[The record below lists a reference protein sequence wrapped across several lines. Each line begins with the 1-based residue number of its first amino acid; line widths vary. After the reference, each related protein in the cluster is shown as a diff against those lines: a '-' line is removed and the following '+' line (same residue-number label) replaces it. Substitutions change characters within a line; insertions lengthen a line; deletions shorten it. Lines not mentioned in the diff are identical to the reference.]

1 VPLFLLVSFCG
12 EINLKGSGMGLKRR
26 ARELALQMLFQMD
39 LGTVRLKDLEENFL
53 PQASA
58 PEGAKILA
66 LQMTRNTWD
75 KLADIDRQLRALAE
89 NWDLARMAAVD
100 RNILRLAT
108 FEILYDA
115 EVPRSVAINEAIEIV
130 KRFSTDDSS
139 KFVNG
144 ILDKLERKN

>member
-1 VPLFLLVSFCG
+1 
-12 EINLKGSGMGLKRR
+12 MGLKRR
-26 ARELALQMLFQMD
+26 TRELALQMLFQMD

-58 PEGAKILA
+58 PESAKIMA

-75 KLADIDRQLRALAE
+75 KLADIDQKLRSLAE

-100 RNILRLAT
+100 RNILRLAA

-115 EVPRSVAINEAIEIV
+115 DVPRSVAINEAIEIV

-144 ILDKLERKN
+144 ILDKLEREN

>member
-1 VPLFLLVSFCG
+1 
-12 EINLKGSGMGLKRR
+12 MGLKRR
-26 ARELALQMLFQMD
+26 TRELALQMLFQMD

-58 PEGAKILA
+58 PENAKFMA
-66 LQMTRNTWD
+66 LQMVRNTWD
-75 KLADIDRQLRALAE
+75 KLADIDQQLRSLAE

-100 RNILRLAT
+100 RNILRLAA

-115 EVPRSVAINEAIEIV
+115 DVPRSVAINEAIEIV